1 MADMRRE
8 QWNDAAIRVNQIGFS
23 STGLSKTFSS
33 QVVSGSFEVFDDD
46 TNECVF
52 AGTTSPAVED
62 EAAGVRV
69 SLGRLDGLEMPG
81 RYRIRMKNG
90 VESPVFTIAERP
102 YQAVKLALL
111 RNFYFQRCGMELEQ
125 RYAGPWKHAACHLD
139 LGIIHGD
146 DPSIRRKTAGG
157 WHDAGDYGKYIVAA
171 AKAVA
176 DLMLAYEAYPAAF
189 QESTDIPES
198 GNGVPDILNETR
210 YELEWMLLM
219 QREDGA
225 VYHKLTTYEFPGLH
239 VMPEDDTAALVFSP
253 VSFTATGTFAAS
265 MAMASR
271 VFAPFDEAFAANCRK
286 AAERA
291 WQWMESTES
300 FERTSFRN
308 PRDVKT
314 GEYGDSNVIDEQY
327 WAAAE
332 LYRLT
337 GDRTYLMQA
346 DKLALSGSFPLCE
359 LGWRDVGGYGT
370 IALLYALRD
379 AGDRSAM
386 ELRERLTE
394 QWITRA
400 DELLDLSKRNGFGV
414 SLTLDQYKWGSSMI
428 VMNNGMH
435 LLIAAGLVRDSDR
448 HQSYL
453 EAAAQQWHY
462 LLGCNVLGIC
472 YVTGFG
478 SHSVKHPHHRPS
490 IADSVPHPVPG
501 IVAGGPN
508 SGLNDT
514 AAAALLIGR
523 APMACYID
531 HEDSYSTNEN
541 TIYWNSPAVYV
552 AAALDCLNR

>member
-8 QWNDAAIRVNQIGFS
+8 QWNDAAIRVNQIGFL
-23 STGLSKTFSS
+23 TGFSKTFTS
-33 QVVSGSFEVFDDD
+33 QVVSGSFEVLDAD

-52 AGTTSPAVED
+52 AGTTSSAFED
-62 EAAGVRV
+62 EAAGVQV
-69 SLGRLDGLEMPG
+69 SLGRLDGLDMPG
-81 RYRIRMKNG
+81 RYRIRMMNG
-90 VESPVFTIAERP
+90 MESPVFTVAERP
-102 YQAVKLALL
+102 YRSVKLALL
-111 RNFYFQRCGMELEQ
+111 RNFYFQRCGMELEE

-139 LGIIHGD
+139 HGMIHGD
-146 DPSIRRKTAGG
+146 DPSIRRRTAGG
-157 WHDAGDYGKYIVAA
+157 WHDAGDYGKYMVAA

-176 DLMLAYEAYPAAF
+176 DLMLAYEAYPSAF
-189 QESTDIPES
+189 EESTDIPES

-210 YELEWMLLM
+210 YELEWMLLL

-239 VMPEDDTAALVFSP
+239 VMPEDDNAALVFSP
-253 VSFTATGTFAAS
+253 VSFTASGTFAAS
-265 MAMASR
+265 MAMAAR
-271 VFAPFDEAFAANCRK
+271 VFAAFDESFAAECRE
-286 AAERA
+286 AAEHA
-291 WQWMESTES
+291 WRWMESAES
-300 FERTSFRN
+300 FERVPFRN

-314 GEYGDSNVIDEQY
+314 GEYGDPIVIDEHY

-337 GDRTYLMQA
+337 GDRAYLIKA
-346 DKLALSGSFPLCE
+346 DMLAQSGGFPLCE

-379 AGDRSAM
+379 AEDSTAV

-394 QWITRA
+394 QWIA
-400 DELLDLSKRNGFGV
+400 GAEELLDLSERNGFGV
-414 SLTLDQYKWGSSMI
+414 SLTPSQYKWGSNMI

-435 LLIAAGLVRDSDR
+435 LLIAAELTQDGDR
-448 HQSYL
+448 QRRYL

-462 LLGCNVLGIC
+462 LLGCNVLGVC
-472 YVTGFG
+472 YVTGYG
-478 SHSVKHPHHRPS
+478 YNAVMHPHHRPS
-490 IADSVPHPVPG
+490 IADSVPEPVPG

-508 SGLNDT
+508 LGLNDT

-523 APMACYID
+523 SPMACYID

-552 AAALDCLNR
+552 AAAFDCLNR